1 MELDIS
7 AVEDDAAGSF
17 ELSTTTVT
25 GSIDSTIVVGAS
37 LSNAI
42 SDILYIEES
51 FMMAVIVFDPD
62 GYADGV
68 SVSVYDMGMLYEG
81 GGTTDV
87 SGFVSL
93 DAPPDGYVVISKT
106 GYITQKHRY
115 TTLDSYVLLQV
126 SLVPIVSVIHTPR
139 GHFVSANPQDGANN
153 IFL

>member
-7 AVEDDAAGSF
+7 AIEDDAAGTI
-17 ELSTTTVT
+17 ELSTITVT

-42 SDILYIEES
+42 SDILYIAES
-51 FMMAVIVFDPD
+51 FIFALIVFDSA
-62 GYADGV
+62 GYADAV
-68 SVSVYDMGMLYEG
+68 SVIVYDLNMQYEG
-81 GGTTDV
+81 GGTTDA

-93 DAPPDGYVVISKT
+93 EAPPDGYVVISKM

-139 GHFVSANPQDGANN
+139 GHFINAAPSDPNN
-153 IFL
+153 SNYL